1 VQYNIRQQGY
11 HGSYQLEDGS
21 NNRKIQVFRLIPKA
35 TIEAIPLPPVS
46 EYDKRSEDGVI
57 FKVEEPLP
65 LTHGTKNETPH
76 EKIVENPDDF
86 PPKRSKPHIT
96 TTNTEKLQIND
107 NFMGTPSPKPST
119 FKENQEVTD
128 STLPETSTLEDE
140 EVTDPT
146 LPETSTLE
154 DEEVTDPTPPETS
167 TLENE
172 EVTDSTPPETSTLEN
187 EELTET
193 PPPPTTTTTTTPQ
206 PPITSSSPSPP
217 PPAHYIPYQYSP
229 PYYGPPPPPLYPY
242 DDYHSPCV
250 YGPHY
255 YPPLDCRPPYHPTPF
270 PHHRP
275 PYPPKPYGG
284 PSHQVL

>member
-1 VQYNIRQQGY
+1 VQYNVRQQGY
-11 HGSYQLEDGS
+11 DGSYQLEDGS

-46 EYDKRSEDGVI
+46 EYDKRSEDEVI

-65 LTHGTKNETPH
+65 PTHGTKNETQFDGELEETPH

-86 PPKRSKPHIT
+86 PPKRPKPHIT
-96 TTNTEKLQIND
+96 TTTTEKLQLND
-107 NFMGTPSPKPST
+107 NFMSTPSPKPST
-119 FKENQEVTD
+119 FMENEELTD
-128 STLPETSTLEDE
+128 STLPETSTLKNE
-140 EVTDPT
+140 EFT
-146 LPETSTLE
+146 E
-154 DEEVTDPTPPETS
+154 TPP
-167 TLENE
+167 
-172 EVTDSTPPETSTLEN
+172 
-187 EELTET
+187 
-193 PPPPTTTTTTTPQ
+193 PPPPTTTTTTPPPQ

-229 PYYGPPPPPLYPY
+229 PYYGPPPPPPYPY

-255 YPPLDCRPPYHPTPF
+255 YPPLDCRPPYHPTPC

-284 PSHQVL
+284 LSHQVL

>member
-11 HGSYQLEDGS
+11 DGSYQVEDGS
-21 NNRKIQVFRLIPKA
+21 NNRKIQVSRLIPKA

-96 TTNTEKLQIND
+96 TTNTEKLQMND

-128 STLPETSTLEDE
+128 STLPETSTLENE
-140 EVTDPT
+140 EVTD
-146 LPETSTLE
+146 S
-154 DEEVTDPTPPETS
+154 TPPETS

-193 PPPPTTTTTTTPQ
+193 PPPPTTTTTTPQ

-255 YPPLDCRPPYHPTPF
+255 YPPLDCRPPYHPTPR

-275 PYPPKPYGG
+275 PNPPKPYGG
-284 PSHQVL
+284 LSHKVL